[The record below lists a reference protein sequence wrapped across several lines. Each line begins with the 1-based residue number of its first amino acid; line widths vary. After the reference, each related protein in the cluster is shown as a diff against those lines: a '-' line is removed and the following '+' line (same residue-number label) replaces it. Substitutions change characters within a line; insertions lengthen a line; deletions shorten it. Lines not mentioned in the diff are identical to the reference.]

1 MKQYFIYASLAL
13 LCWSCQ
19 DSTIINENE
28 TLPSVSSTKQI
39 EENLINVK
47 FTKEIISQIDNNKN
61 QLTLPTGNVEL
72 DNYLSS
78 IGAEKATRTFPYAGK
93 HEATQKEE
101 GLNLWYT
108 ITLNRTKNAVTRALN
123 NKKNSN
129 ITQVVEPVYT
139 PKLEDYTVVEASTS
153 NTRSSLDAP
162 FDDPYWPLQWD
173 LYNKG
178 NIGNYT
184 DTDGKKIISS
194 IKDADI
200 NVINAWQQTKGN
212 PNVIVSV
219 VDGGVD
225 IEHEDLKDNLWV
237 NEGEIP
243 DNGIDDDNNGYIDD
257 VNGYNF
263 VDNKGTIVPQDHGTH
278 VAGTIAAK
286 NNNKKGI
293 CGIAGGDGTPNSG
306 ARIMVCQIFK
316 PNPNYNPNLPNSHRD
331 LSTRD
336 ATVTAAAIVY
346 GANNGALIS
355 QNSWGYDSEVKK
367 EPQVIRDAID
377 YFIKYAGSKPNSLM
391 KGGIVF
397 FAAGNS
403 GSEEKE
409 YPGANENVIAV
420 AAAAPDYTAAWYSN
434 YGNWVD
440 ILAPGGS
447 SPDNKRYPL
456 QSGKP
461 TSEILSTLPSKNNVS
476 KYGYLQGTSMA
487 CPHMSGIAAL
497 AISKFGSDSFTAE
510 ELKQRIL
517 SGVKPI
523 DLRDYN
529 ENKYTNK
536 LGMGYADAAL
546 TLEEFDMNTPAST
559 PQFLTSE
566 TQSSYTSIQLGLTS
580 NSITS
585 DNTFRYR
592 IYYSTQPIVSV
603 DNSTSNVSYRDIPA
617 YYNTS
622 NNKLKVTIDELQPGT
637 KYYFAVKTFAR
648 NGKASNLVVY
658 NGSIATLVNT
668 TPEIIANKNVSE
680 PFEVAG
686 KDTLRLTFKI
696 IDKENHSFTYEIS
709 KRSFIDI
716 EQKKEEAT
724 VIVWSE
730 KMFEGKNSF
739 IITAKDELGALRT
752 LEVFFIKKQDK
763 APTLNA
769 FARNI
774 YLEKGEEKTI
784 PLISFI
790 IDEDPQSVQI
800 EIKNQQHNSVKASIK
815 DQVLTLKGQQFGE
828 STLSL
833 LLTDK
838 HNQTSSVDI
847 TPYVYMNKGILSLF
861 PTIAN
866 KNVYIKLGDK
876 IQDNVKIEI
885 RNSANKMVFEQ
896 SYNTST
902 INSSQNTLHINTS
915 SFAPGRYQVVLKAN
929 NQQYQEYFFKQ

>member
-28 TLPSVSSTKQI
+28 TSHSVSSTKQI
-39 EENLINVK
+39 ADNIINVK
-47 FTKEIISQIDNNKN
+47 FTKEIISQIDNNRN
-61 QLTLPTGNVEL
+61 QLTLPTGNAQL

-78 IGAEKATRTFPYAGK
+78 IGAEKVTRTFPYAGK
-93 HEATQKEE
+93 YEATQKEE

-123 NKKNSN
+123 NNKNSN
-129 ITQVVEPVYT
+129 ITQVVEPVYI
-139 PKLEDYTVVEASTS
+139 PILENYTTVEVSK
-153 NTRSSLDAP
+153 NTTRTISDSP
-162 FDDPYWPLQWD
+162 FDDPYWSLQWD
-173 LYNKG
+173 LHNKG

-184 DTDGKKIISS
+184 DTEGKKIISS

-212 PNVIVSV
+212 PNVIVAV

-225 IEHEDLKDNLWV
+225 IEHEDLKDNIWV
-237 NEGEIP
+237 NDGEIP
-243 DNGIDDDNNGYIDD
+243 NNGIDDDNNGYIDD

-263 VDNKGTIVPQDHGTH
+263 VDYNGTIIPQDHGTH

-286 NNNKKGI
+286 NNNNKGI
-293 CGIAGGDGTPNSG
+293 CGIAGGDETPKSG

-316 PNPNYNPNLPNSHRD
+316 PNPKYNPNNPKSIKD
-331 LSTRD
+331 IPTRS
-336 ATVTAAAIVY
+336 ANATAAAIVY

-355 QNSWGYDSEVKK
+355 QNSWGYDSDVEE
-367 EPQVIRDAID
+367 EPQVIHDAID
-377 YFIKYAGSKPNSLM
+377 YFIKHAGSKPNSLM

-403 GSEEKE
+403 SSEKKE
-409 YPGANENVIAV
+409 YPGANEDVIAV
-420 AAAAPDYTAAWYSN
+420 ASATPNYSVAWYSN

-440 ILAPGGS
+440 IIAPGGS
-447 SPDNKRYPL
+447 SPYNNYFPFQKE
-456 QSGKP
+456 KP
-461 TSEILSTLPSKNNVS
+461 TSEILSTLPSKDNVS

-497 AISKFGSDSFTAE
+497 AISKFGSSTFTAE

-523 DLRDYN
+523 DLRNYN
-529 ENKYTNK
+529 ESKYTNK
-536 LGMGYADAAL
+536 LGIGYADAAL
-546 TLEEFDMNTPAST
+546 TLEEYEMNTLASI
-559 PQFLTSE
+559 PQFVPSE
-566 TQSSYTSIQLGLTS
+566 TQSGCTSIQLG
-580 NSITS
+580 ITS
-585 DNTFRYR
+585 SSVTKDNTFRYR
-592 IYYSTQPIVSV
+592 IYYSTQPLVSV
-603 DNSTSNVSYRDIPA
+603 DNNTDNISYRDIPV
-617 YYNTS
+617 YYNTG
-622 NNKLKVTIDELQPGT
+622 NNKLKVIIDELRPGT

-648 NGKASNLVVY
+648 NGKASNLVIY
-658 NGSIATLVNT
+658 NGSIQTLVNT
-668 TPEIIANKNVSE
+668 APEIIADKNVSQ

-686 KDTLRLTFKI
+686 KDTLHFTFKI
-696 IDKENHSFTYEIS
+696 IDKENHAFTYEIS
-709 KRSFIDI
+709 KKPFIDI
-716 EQKKEEAT
+716 ESKKEEAS
-724 VIVWSE
+724 VIVWAE
-730 KMFEGKNSF
+730 KMSEGNNSF
-739 IITAKDELGALRT
+739 IITAKDELGALRS
-752 LEVFFIKKQDK
+752 LEIFFVKEKDN
-763 APTLNA
+763 APSLST
-769 FARNI
+769 FIRNI

-784 PLISFI
+784 PLTSFI
-790 IDEDPQSVQI
+790 IDEDPKSVKLD
-800 EIKNQQHNSVKASIK
+800 IKNQLYNSVKASIK
-815 DQVLTLKGQQFGE
+815 DHILTIKGEQLGE

-838 HNQTSSVDI
+838 HNQTSSIDI

-861 PTIAN
+861 PTIAH
-866 KNVYIKLGDK
+866 KNVYIKLSNK

-896 SYNTST
+896 NYNASAL
-902 INSSQNTLHINTS
+902 NSSKNILHINTT
-915 SFAPGRYQVVLKAN
+915 SFMPGRYQVVLKAK